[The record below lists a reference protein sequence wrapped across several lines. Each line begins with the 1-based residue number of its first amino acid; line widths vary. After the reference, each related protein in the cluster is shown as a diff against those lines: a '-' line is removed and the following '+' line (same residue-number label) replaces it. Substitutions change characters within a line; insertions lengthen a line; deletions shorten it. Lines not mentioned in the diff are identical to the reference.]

1 MGMIELTEKERDQM
15 AHAIGHH
22 SAKGCSVHGGRN
34 YYATSTDDS
43 LWCSLVERGL
53 AVRHRAAVLPVG
65 EVSFHVTPEGFAAV
79 EADPRSQRKGKPYT
93 VRFKG
98 SPHGV
103 TVYAE
108 TRGKAQYAAVRV
120 VLDAFNMTAREAFR
134 KIESCRKGAWS

>member
-1 MGMIELTEKERDQM
+1 VVVRHMIDLTEEERDQM

-34 YYATSTDDS
+34 YYVSDLHDAT
-43 LWCSLVERGL
+43 WMALVGRGL
-53 AVRHRAAVLPVG
+53 IPAG
-65 EVSFHVTPEGFAAV
+65 EGRFHVTPDGIAA
-79 EADPRSQRKGKPYT
+79 EADPRTQRKGKPFT

-98 SPHGV
+98 SSPGV
-103 TVYAE
+103 QVCAE

-134 KIESCRKGAWS
+134 QIESCRAGYWP

>member
-1 MGMIELTEKERDQM
+1 MSAVELTEQERDQM

-34 YYATSTDDS
+34 YYATSTEDP

-53 AVRHRAAVLPVG
+53 AVRHRAAVFPVG
-65 EVSFHVTPEGFAAV
+65 EATFHVTPDGIAAV
-79 EADPRSQRKGKPYT
+79 EADPRSARKGKPFT

-98 SPHGV
+98 SSQGV
-103 TVYAE
+103 QVYAE

-134 KIESCRKGAWS
+134 QIESCRAGYWP

>member
-1 MGMIELTEKERDQM
+1 MIDLTEEERDQM

-34 YYATSTDDS
+34 YYVTDINDPT
-43 LWCSLVERGL
+43 WAALVQRGL
-53 AVRHRAAVLPVG
+53 AVRAGGGGLIPAG
-65 EVSFHVTPEGFAAV
+65 EGCFHVTPDGIAAV
-79 EADPRSQRKGKPYT
+79 EADPRSARKGKPFT

-98 SPHGV
+98 SSHGV
-103 TVYAE
+103 HLYAE

-134 KIESCRKGAWS
+134 QIESCRAGYWP